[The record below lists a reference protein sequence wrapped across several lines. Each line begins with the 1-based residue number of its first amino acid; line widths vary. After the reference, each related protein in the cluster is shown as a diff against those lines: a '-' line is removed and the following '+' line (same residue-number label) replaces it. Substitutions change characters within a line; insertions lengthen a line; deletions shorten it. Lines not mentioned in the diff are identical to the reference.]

1 MKKLLAAIVIVAA
14 PMAASVAV
22 PATAHAAPAVEINA
36 GACRQLIN
44 PQDRHYMAP
53 GVSGN
58 GPLVIV
64 DGNFVS
70 TNGNG
75 FEGWVGCYK

>member
-22 PATAHAAPAVEINA
+22 PAAANAAPAVEINH
-36 GACRQLIN
+36 GWCNQEVDPQL
-44 PQDRHYMAP
+44 RHYMAP
-53 GVSGN
+53 AAGN

-64 DGNFVS
+64 NCEFKS
-70 TNGNG
+70 TNGNA
-75 FEGWVGCYK
+75 FEGYMGCYK